1 MLKGVKKMK
10 NSRILCA
17 LIGIMLFVSVGGF
30 SIQRFT
36 VVGDVIDPQTC
47 EGIPEVKIIMHHIEN
62 GISVELFSEE
72 NGYFIKHFT
81 IIGNIT
87 IHAEKAGYIPYD
99 GRIYARL
106 GDNRMIIP
114 LMKENKPI
122 TQVCQKIE
130 NSPFGQYL
138 KSLITEIPEIPEEK
152 GLGEKYDSAK
162 GSIAI
167 QDYASA
173 IISLLEEEKI
183 NPNNFAVNFYLGLC
197 YFESDKIDEAIARW
211 TKANEIAPSRVIVL
225 KNLAKAWEKKGDRV
239 KAAEYM
245 QKYADEIVKIET
257 TKPEDK
263 KAAYHNAGIYW
274 YNANMA
280 DKYYAAF
287 SKVVELDPTNGDA
300 WFYIGMYY
308 FAAQKNKE
316 CVEAMEKALAST
328 TISEDNKQTAIAIR
342 DAAKSVM

>member
-1 MLKGVKKMK
+1 MNKTRMLY
-10 NSRILCA
+10 A
-17 LIGIMLFVSVGGF
+17 LVAIMLFVSAGGF

-36 VVGDVIDPQTC
+36 VMGDVIDPQTC
-47 EGIPEVKIIMHHIEN
+47 VGISEVKIIMHHIEN
-62 GISVELFSEE
+62 GITVELFSQD

-87 IHAEKAGYIPYD
+87 IHAEKAGYMPYD
-99 GRIYARL
+99 GRVYARL
-106 GDNRMIIP
+106 GNNEMIIP

-122 TQVCQKIE
+122 TTVCQRIE
-130 NSPFGQYL
+130 NTPYGQYL
-138 KSLITEIPEIPEEK
+138 KSLISEIPEIPEEK
-152 GLGEKYDSAK
+152 GLGEKYESAK

-173 IISLLEEEKI
+173 IVSLLEEEKTS
-183 NPNNFAVNFYLGLC
+183 PGNFAINFFLGLC

-211 TKANEIAPSRVIVL
+211 TKANEISPSRVTVL
-225 KNLAKAWEKKGDRV
+225 KNLGKAWEKKGDRV
-239 KAAEYM
+239 KAAEFV
-245 QKYADEIVKIET
+245 QKYADEIAKLET
-257 TKPEDK
+257 TKPDEK
-263 KAAYHNAGIYW
+263 KAAYSTAGIYW
-274 YNANMA
+274 YNASVQE
-280 DKYYAAF
+280 KYYAAF

-316 CVEAMEKALAST
+316 CVEAMEKALSST

>member
-1 MLKGVKKMK
+1 MNKTRMLYTLVAF
-10 NSRILCA
+10 L
-17 LIGIMLFVSVGGF
+17 LLVSTSGF

-36 VVGDVIDPQTC
+36 VVGDVIDAQTC
-47 EGIPEVKIIMHHIEN
+47 EAIPEVKIIMHHIEN
-62 GISVELFSEE
+62 GITDELFSKD
-72 NGYFIKHFT
+72 NGSFIKHFT

-87 IHAEKAGYIPYD
+87 VHAEKAGYMPYD
-99 GRIYARL
+99 GRVFARL
-106 GDNRMIIP
+106 GDNEIIIA

-130 NSPFGQYL
+130 SSPLGQYL
-138 KSLITEIPEIPEEK
+138 KTLITEIPEIPEEK
-152 GLGEKYDSAK
+152 GLGEKYESAK

-173 IISLLEEEKI
+173 IVSLLEEEKT
-183 NPNNFAVNFYLGLC
+183 NPSNFAVNFYLGLC
-197 YFESDKIDEAIARW
+197 YFENAQNDEAIARW
-211 TKANEIAPSRVIVL
+211 TKANEISPSRVIVL
-225 KNLAKAWEKKGDRV
+225 KNLAKAWEKKGERV
-239 KAAEYM
+239 KAAEYI
-245 QKYADEIVKIET
+245 QKYADEIAKLET
-257 TKPEDK
+257 TKPDDR
-263 KAAYHNAGIYW
+263 KAAYSTAGIYW
-274 YNANMA
+274 YNASVQE
-280 DKYYAAF
+280 KYYAAF

-308 FAAQKNKE
+308 FAEQKNKE